1 MDFCF
6 YFSLSLPS
14 VKTLMQDPRQRG
26 RDKLRARL
34 LEMDDQLS
42 AIEQISAD
50 MENDYKNTRLVRK
63 HSKTLL

>member
-1 MDFCF
+1 M
-6 YFSLSLPS
+6 
-14 VKTLMQDPRQRG
+14 KDPRQRG

-34 LEMDDQLS
+34 LEMDDQLT

-63 HSKTLL
+63 TFQDSTLANKAVKY